1 MDKVEITKE
10 DIEREVESVHSKG
23 MIIATL
29 GKACKHPETLIKM
42 IDAGMNVVR
51 LRLCQ
56 EQRKKQVIMLDYL
69 KEAFTHKPHK

>member
-1 MDKVEITKE
+1 MDKANITKG
-10 DIEREVESVHSKG
+10 DMNIEVDPCHQKG

-29 GKACKHPETLIKM
+29 GRSCKNPETLIKM

-56 EQRKKQVIMLDYL
+56 GERK
-69 KEAFTHKPHK
+69 